1 MTPRPSSQ
9 RQQSSWSDRACGL
22 PVTRYQQADK
32 VPTTAVQT
40 APPRAVGDV
49 SVSAKRRGS
58 ASVLAGLRQVGS
70 LKLLFPRTDDAALQG
85 VVVNTAGG
93 VTGGDQLNLH
103 ATARVGTS
111 LTLTT
116 QAAERAYRAQ
126 PGETGLIRNTVSVA
140 PQANLAW
147 LPQETILFQGCSLDR
162 SLTVDLNAESRLLL
176 CETLVFGRAAMGE
189 KLTKARLNDRIDI
202 RRAGHPLFLDTIHL
216 HGDVAA
222 HLANPTIAGGAGAM
236 ATLAYVAPDAEG
248 RLAPLRAQLG
258 PTAGASIIGDD
269 LLILRALA
277 PDSFALRQLLL
288 PILSDLHGAP
298 LPRPW
303 MI

>member
-9 RQQSSWSDRACGL
+9 RQQSSWPDHACEL
-22 PVTRYQQADK
+22 PVTRYQQAK
-32 VPTTAVQT
+32 TAPAASIQS
-40 APPRAVGDV
+40 APPRAVGDI
-49 SVSAKRRGS
+49 SVSTKRRGS
-58 ASVLAGLRQVGS
+58 ASVLADLRQVGS
-70 LKLLFPRTDDAALQG
+70 LKLLFPRTSDTALQG
-85 VVVNTAGG
+85 VIVNTAGG
-93 VTGGDQLNLH
+93 VTGGDKLNLN
-103 ATARVGTS
+103 ATARAGTS

-126 PGETGLIRNTVSVA
+126 PGQTGMIRNALSVEPRA
-140 PQANLAW
+140 SLAW
-147 LPQETILFQGCSLDR
+147 LPQETILFQDCNLDR
-162 SLTVDLNAESRLLL
+162 TLTVDLNANSRLLL

-189 KLTKARLNDRIDI
+189 KLTKAHLNDRIDI
-202 RRAGHPLFLDTIHL
+202 RRAGHPLFLDTIRL
-216 HGDVAA
+216 QGDVAA
-222 HLANPTIAGGAGAM
+222 HLAKPATAGGAGAI
-236 ATLAYVAPDAEG
+236 ATLVYVAPDAQG

-288 PILSDLHGAP
+288 PILSNLHGAP